1 MIFNTTSRIKSKF
14 SPETIK
20 DKLLGQR
27 VMVHQLDFEVL
38 ESNGMLKVIPHAENI
53 DGLKTLPITHIE
65 MQPQTEETTITISS
79 KPRKIDVGGLYL
91 ILAFVVFMFAVAV
104 YFWKAY
110 PDETFIVP
118 LSLLGVG
125 VVIFVVFMIR
135 MQSGYYDY
143 VRKIRHFLQS
153 KVNS

>member
-1 MIFNTTSRIKSKF
+1 MIFNTTSRIKSKL
-14 SPETIK
+14 SPEIIK
-20 DKLLGQR
+20 SKLLGQR
-27 VMVHQLDFEVL
+27 VLVHQLDFEVL

-65 MQPQTEETTITISS
+65 MEPNAAETTIKISS

-91 ILAFVVFMFAVAV
+91 IIAFVVFMFMVAL

-110 PDETFIVP
+110 PDETFIIP
-118 LSLLGVG
+118 LALLAVG
-125 VVIFVVFMIR
+125 LIIFIVFMLR

-143 VRKIRHFLQS
+143 IRKIRHFLTAQV
-153 KVNS
+153 K